1 MANNELPDID
11 VGNFVEDMLRDQ
23 ESKIREGSERAPD
36 LTRDTSDDTATEVAG
51 QLDISN
57 IEVPDTLMEMWTGK
71 EPLDLS
77 KEVEPVENAVV
88 VSEETTKKEIPMDRL
103 PKVVKNLQEAV
114 IQAQN
119 LILEM
124 MTTVGTIGVNM
135 AGPEKKTST
144 KKKISTKKKKKKKRE
159 STENRIIA
167 DALKEYLED

>member
-1 MANNELPDID
+1 
-11 VGNFVEDMLRDQ
+11 
-23 ESKIREGSERAPD
+23 
-36 LTRDTSDDTATEVAG
+36 
-51 QLDISN
+51 
-57 IEVPDTLMEMWTGK
+57 MWTGK

-77 KEVEPVENAVV
+77 KELESVENTVV